1 MAVMLPDKWSQLKLP
16 SIGKAD
22 PAEQERLLK
31 LFWNRA
37 ELKKELQSL
46 DDQLHNLR
54 NKLKQQE
61 NANTRL
67 QQQLEQ
73 LEVLLGN
80 SERGLDAL
88 VHFGLKA
95 LWRACREQL
104 EKFAAELKRER
115 QDAQRKLQ
123 LAEFQQDRVGAAE
136 GRGRAPAPGA
146 GSRGCRAR
154 AAARD
159 CERRLGQLQRILA
172 LLQAPDTGG
181 GDPRRSASAASR
193 RTHHLG
199 DMREAHR
206 TIEKEPWPEFPG
218 LTIDGRRL
226 VNLAVI
232 AYAQHLFARLAV
244 SGLAMDAR
252 LANNRSVE
260 SAKHGNLDACLSR
273 LREIAQALALVNAQ
287 DGLAA
292 EIKKRGEKMAAA
304 ATWRNANETVPQ
316 PASLP
321 PAATGGSAG
330 RQRPRGRLLG
340 RLQGPAA
347 LNSGAAPSSTVTL
360 RCRYAASRDTA

>member
-46 DDQLHNLR
+46 DDELHNLR

-73 LEVLLGN
+73 LEVLLG
-80 SERGLDAL
+80 SPERGLDAL

-115 QDAQRKLQ
+115 QEAQRKQQ
-123 LAEFQQDRVGAAE
+123 LAEFQQDRAE
-136 GRGRAPAPGA
+136 RLKVADERLRQAQEVTDAE
-146 GSRGCRAR
+146 RAR
-154 AAARD
+154 LAD
-159 CERRLGQLQRILA
+159 FERRLGQLQRFWHYFKRRTLAAEILA
-172 LLQAPDTGG
+172 Q
-181 GDPRRSASAASR
+181 RERCVAAE
-193 RTHHLG
+193 HHLG
-199 DMREAHR
+199 EMREAHR

-260 SAKHGNLDACLSR
+260 SAKHGNLEACLSR
-273 LREIAQALALVNAQ
+273 LREVAQALALVNAQ

-292 EIKKRGEKMAAA
+292 EIKKRGEKLAAS

-321 PAATGGSAG
+321 PAATGGVPDANVLVDDYWDVYKV
-330 RQRPRGRLLG
+330 LL
-340 RLQGPAA
+340 R
-347 LNSGAAPSSTVTL
+347 
-360 RCRYAASRDTA
+360 

>member
-54 NKLKQQE
+54 NNLKQQE
-61 NANTRL
+61 NANARL

-73 LEVLLGN
+73 LEVLLG
-80 SERGLDAL
+80 SPERGLDAL

-104 EKFAAELKRER
+104 EKFASELKRER
-115 QDAQRKLQ
+115 QDAQRKQQ
-123 LAEFQQDRVGAAE
+123 LAEFQQDRAE
-136 GRGRAPAPGA
+136 RLKVADERLRQAQEVADAERA
-146 GSRGCRAR
+146 
-154 AAARD
+154 
-159 CERRLGQLQRILA
+159 RLGQQEARLAQLQRFWHYFKRRALAAEILA
-172 LLQAPDTGG
+172 Q
-181 GDPRRSASAASR
+181 RERCAAAER
-193 RTHHLG
+193 HLA
-199 DMREAHR
+199 DMRESHR

-218 LTIDGRRL
+218 LTIEGRRL

-232 AYAQHLFARLAV
+232 AYAQHLFARLAA

-260 SAKHGNLDACLSR
+260 SARYGSLDACLAR
-273 LREIAQALALVNAQ
+273 LREIGQALALVNAQ

-292 EIKKRGEKMAAA
+292 EIKKRGEKMSAG

-321 PAATGGSAG
+321 PAGSGGTQDANVLVDDYWDVYKV
-330 RQRPRGRLLG
+330 LL
-340 RLQGPAA
+340 R
-347 LNSGAAPSSTVTL
+347 
-360 RCRYAASRDTA
+360 

>member
-37 ELKKELQSL
+37 ELKKELQDL

-61 NANTRL
+61 NANSRL

-73 LEVLLGN
+73 LEVLLG
-80 SERGLDAL
+80 SPERGLDAL

-104 EKFAAELKRER
+104 EKFAAELKRES
-115 QDAQRKLQ
+115 QDAQRKKQ
-123 LAEFQQDRVGAAE
+123 LAEFQHDRAERLKVADDRLRQSQEVADAERERLRQLEARMARLTRFWHYFRRRELADDILAQRERCVAAE
-136 GRGRAPAPGA
+136 R
-146 GSRGCRAR
+146 
-154 AAARD
+154 
-159 CERRLGQLQRILA
+159 
-172 LLQAPDTGG
+172 
-181 GDPRRSASAASR
+181 
-193 RTHHLG
+193 HLG
-199 DMREAHR
+199 DMQESHR

-218 LTIDGRRL
+218 LTIEGRRL

-260 SAKHGNLDACLSR
+260 SARHGSLDACLAR

-287 DGLAA
+287 DGLAG
-292 EIKKRGEKMAAA
+292 EIRKRGEKMAAG

-321 PAATGGSAG
+321 AAATGG
-330 RQRPRGRLLG
+330 L
-340 RLQGPAA
+340 
-347 LNSGAAPSSTVTL
+347 T
-360 RCRYAASRDTA
+360 